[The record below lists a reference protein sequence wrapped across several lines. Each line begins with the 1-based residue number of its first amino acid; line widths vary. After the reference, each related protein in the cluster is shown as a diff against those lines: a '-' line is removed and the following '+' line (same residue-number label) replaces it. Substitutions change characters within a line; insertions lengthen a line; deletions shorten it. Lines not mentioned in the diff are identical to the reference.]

1 VIENESC
8 LNFPYYRERPKSF
21 SRSLVLLSSAMHADE
36 SDEAARDRQ
45 LASELEALKAE
56 REDIISGVA
65 VDSTPELAK
74 VRDILRRKL
83 QIAEDSRQYQLA
95 NLRLHLELEK
105 KRAWDEFMTGK
116 ARLREQLILSH
127 IERRKRLDAIKL
139 GGKSNGASVKAAA
152 TSEADIEVALD
163 GTFISDNSP
172 STFSFLFLVVVLLA
186 IRCRQ

>member
-1 VIENESC
+1 
-8 LNFPYYRERPKSF
+8 
-21 SRSLVLLSSAMHADE
+21 MHADE
-36 SDEAARDRQ
+36 SDDAARDRQ
-45 LASELEALKAE
+45 LASELEVLKAE

-65 VDSTPELAK
+65 VDCTPELAK

-105 KRAWDEFMTGK
+105 KRAWDEYTTGK

-139 GGKSNGASVKAAA
+139 GGNSIIASLNSSP
-152 TSEADIEVALD
+152 TVA
-163 GTFISDNSP
+163 
-172 STFSFLFLVVVLLA
+172 V
-186 IRCRQ
+186 